1 MRITVTAHRWLD
13 GWELRRDGD
22 PITQV
27 RTLDKA
33 VRQVIDYYDTIEPGV
48 DHSGWE
54 VVVVPDI
61 GKLGEDVA
69 HARRAT
75 VEAADAAREA
85 AKQARRVVRELR
97 AEGYSVTDTAA
108 ILGVSRGRVSQL
120 T

>member
-1 MRITVTAHRWLD
+1 MITITAHRWLD

-33 VRQVIDYYDTIEPGV
+33 RQQVVDYYDTIDPSV
-48 DHSGWE
+48 DHSSWE
-54 VVVVPDI
+54 VVVVPEI

-69 HARRAT
+69 NAKRAT
-75 VEAADAAREA
+75 EEAADAAREA
-85 AKQARRVVRELR
+85 AKRTRQVVRELR
-97 AEGYSVTDTAA
+97 DQGYSVTDTAA

-120 T
+120 V